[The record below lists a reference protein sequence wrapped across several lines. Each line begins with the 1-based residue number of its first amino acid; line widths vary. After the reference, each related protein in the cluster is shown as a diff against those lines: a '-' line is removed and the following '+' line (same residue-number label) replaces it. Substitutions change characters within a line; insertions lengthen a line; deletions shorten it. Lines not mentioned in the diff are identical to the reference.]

1 MIKALKCLLQTVRS
15 EHFSAKVD
23 KTNKFVVSTL
33 VQMEIKQMAY
43 SDFKLNEVSQRFGLT
58 VNEASG
64 MFADVPEAEC
74 SDLLVTIL
82 AENVDLAVA
91 INTEKARSEMIIS
104 PVLLEIR
111 RKFKGEISLFSGVDF
126 TVDAQQG
133 LNGFCD
139 FIISLSKEQLFVRA
153 PAIALVEAKNEN
165 LKSGLAQCIAEMV
178 AAQLFNEQQENQIK
192 SIYGVITTGTIW
204 QFLKLQ
210 DKVISIDLSEYYI
223 KEIEKIL
230 GILVSAIQQQ

>member
-1 MIKALKCLLQTVRS
+1 
-15 EHFSAKVD
+15 
-23 KTNKFVVSTL
+23 
-33 VQMEIKQMAY
+33 MAY

-82 AENVDLAVA
+82 GENVDLAVA

-111 RKFKGEISLFSGVDF
+111 RKFKGKISLFSGVDF
-126 TVDAQQG
+126 TVDIQQG

-139 FIISLSKEQLFVRA
+139 FIIRPLAKITRTGKMPIPQEK
-153 PAIALVEAKNEN
+153 ITLVGWASCPSNNFMETKNEN

-178 AAQLFNEQQENQIK
+178 AAQLFNERQGNEIK
-192 SIYGVITTGTIW
+192 SIYGVITIGTIW

-223 KEIEKIL
+223 KDIKKIL
-230 GILVSAIQQQ
+230 GILVSAIQQP

>member
-1 MIKALKCLLQTVRS
+1 
-15 EHFSAKVD
+15 
-23 KTNKFVVSTL
+23 
-33 VQMEIKQMAY
+33 MEVKQMAY

-82 AENVDLAVA
+82 GENVDLAVA
-91 INTEKARSEMIIS
+91 INTEKARSEMIIT

-111 RKFKGEISLFSGVDF
+111 RKFKGQISLFSGVDF
-126 TVDAQQG
+126 TVDIQQG

-139 FIISLSKEQLFVRA
+139 FIISSSKEQLFVRT
-153 PAIALVEAKNEN
+153 PVITLVETKNEN

-178 AAQLFNEQQENQIK
+178 AAQLFNERQGNEIK
-192 SIYGVITTGTIW
+192 SIYGVITIGTIW

-223 KEIEKIL
+223 KDIKKIL

>member
-1 MIKALKCLLQTVRS
+1 
-15 EHFSAKVD
+15 
-23 KTNKFVVSTL
+23 
-33 VQMEIKQMAY
+33 MAY

-82 AENVDLAVA
+82 GENVDLAVA

-111 RKFKGEISLFSGVDF
+111 RKFKGQISLFSGVDF
-126 TVDAQQG
+126 TVDVQQG
-133 LNGFCD
+133 LNGICD
-139 FIISLSKEQLFVRA
+139 FIISSSKEQLFVRA
-153 PAIALVEAKNEN
+153 PVITLVETKNEN

-178 AAQLFNEQQENQIK
+178 AAQLFNERQGNEIK
-192 SIYGVITTGTIW
+192 SIYGVITIGTIW
-204 QFLKLQ
+204 QFLKLES
-210 DKVISIDLSEYYI
+210 KVISIDLSEYYI
-223 KEIEKIL
+223 KDIKKIL

>member
-1 MIKALKCLLQTVRS
+1 
-15 EHFSAKVD
+15 
-23 KTNKFVVSTL
+23 
-33 VQMEIKQMAY
+33 MAY

-82 AENVDLAVA
+82 GENVDLAVA

-111 RKFKGEISLFSGVDF
+111 RKFNGQISLFSGVDF
-126 TVDAQQG
+126 TVDIQQG
-133 LNGFCD
+133 LNGICD
-139 FIISLSKEQLFVRA
+139 FIISSSKEQLFIRA
-153 PAIALVEAKNEN
+153 PVITLVETKNEN

-178 AAQLFNEQQENQIK
+178 AAQLFNEQQGNEIK
-192 SIYGVITTGTIW
+192 SIYGVITIGTIW

-223 KEIEKIL
+223 KDIKKIL